1 MIEEAISK
9 NTEAL
14 NRLAAAIERYTK
26 GVSAIGAPAPIATE
40 TPAPAKPDELPAEA
54 ATAPALEAPKPSRGR
69 PKKEAEPTAATPAEA
84 PVAEAPAPAPAT
96 KVTQVISAADLKVFV
111 KAEFHNK
118 NNRDGYLKVCNEVF
132 GGKVSV
138 DAMDEAQRAKLH
150 AALKAALAASMEI

>member
-14 NRLAAAIERYTK
+14 NRLAQAIDHLAK
-26 GVSAIGAPAPIATE
+26 CLPAVPAFPAPLATE

-54 ATAPALEAPKPSRGR
+54 PKPRGR

-84 PVAEAPAPAPAT
+84 PVAEAPAPAPAP
-96 KVTQVISAADLKVFV
+96 KAVQVISAADLKVFV